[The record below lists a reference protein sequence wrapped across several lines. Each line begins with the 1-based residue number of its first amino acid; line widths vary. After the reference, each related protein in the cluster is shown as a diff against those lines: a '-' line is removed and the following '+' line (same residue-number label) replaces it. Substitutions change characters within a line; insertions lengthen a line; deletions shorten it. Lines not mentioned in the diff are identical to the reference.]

1 MLFKGVLMKTIGIV
15 TGKIVMLLGI
25 GCAVILASGSEA
37 NADRIPLPPSI
48 NLTIGDQ
55 HELGQ
60 VQPATVEGDADI
72 TQYVNFMIGLS
83 LGGSGHVI
91 VGPHNNLITRSM
103 NDFGS
108 LPGPATLAL
117 RGTGTTVNLGPTPG
131 VYDYLFAHYGGPG
144 GGFAEV
150 WYVGNLNG
158 SISIPATGFGHG
170 LSGWALFTAPGG
182 VVPDGGTTAMLLGVA
197 VGALGIVRRFFIG
210 SFSSE
215 TMTIVPEC
223 AMYGTATS

>member
-1 MLFKGVLMKTIGIV
+1 MKTNGIL
-15 TGKIVMLLGI
+15 TGKFVLLLGI
-25 GCAVILASGSEA
+25 GCAVMLASGTDA
-37 NADRIPLPPSI
+37 NANRIPLPASI
-48 NLTIGDQ
+48 NLTIGNP
-55 HELGQ
+55 HELGK
-60 VQPATVEGDADI
+60 VKPATPEGDAAI

-91 VGPHNNLITRSM
+91 IGPHKTLVTRSM

-117 RGTGTTVNLGPTPG
+117 RGTGTTINLGTQG
-131 VYDYLFAHYGGPG
+131 TYYLFAHYGGPR

-150 WYVGNLNG
+150 WYLGNLNG

-182 VVPDGGTTAMLLGVA
+182 AVPDGGTTVMLLGA
-197 VGALGIVRRFFIG
+197 ALGALGVVRRFLMG
-210 SFSSE
+210 
-215 TMTIVPEC
+215 
-223 AMYGTATS
+223 